1 MTLETAAKPPAPPQI
16 DISVQDPE
24 WEAMGDVE
32 EIINKAAQTALTAAL
47 IPRFAEGRD
56 LEVSVVLA
64 NDDLVQILNHEYRD
78 KDKPTNV
85 LTFASLDDEEGLP
98 EEGVLNLGDIVLSYQ
113 TLDREAQEQGKFLL
127 DHVKHM
133 TVHGMLHLLG
143 YDHKTEDQATDMETL
158 EIRILE
164 KLGVQN
170 PYTDT
175 STEID
180 YGL

>member
-1 MTLETAAKPPAPPQI
+1 MTLETVVKPPAPPQI

-24 WEAMGDVE
+24 WEAMGDVKD
-32 EIINKAAQTALTAAL
+32 IIYTAAQTALTAAL
-47 IPRFAEGRD
+47 IPRFAENRD

-64 NDDLVQILNHEYRD
+64 NDDLVQTLNREYRE

-98 EEGVLNLGDIVLSYQ
+98 VEGILNLGDIILSYQ

-127 DHVKHM
+127 DHVKHL
-133 TVHGMLHLLG
+133 TVHGILHLLG
-143 YDHKTEDQATDMETL
+143 YDHETEDDATDMETL

-175 STEID
+175 GT
-180 YGL
+180 